1 MQNKSSHRKKFLQK
15 IKSLCY
21 ISGIPDN
28 YSVPMIEIQPTT
40 EHPLPFDMSDEQPK
54 THKDGIA
61 IAVNTSN
68 LIDKLGPGLDYEDKD
83 LHKTAELFN
92 GTDKPATPKH
102 ITVPAEAKAASVL
115 IKTFDFQAF
124 ADIQQA
130 RTFITNKL
138 VKMTDCGD
146 PKIEIKALE
155 LLGKHS
161 DIGLFTERSEIT
173 VHHTTSKGLE
183 DSIKERIKRLMN
195 ADITDVTPLDDL
207 DTLLGPAEDTR
218 EDVPESNEPNT

>member
-1 MQNKSSHRKKFLQK
+1 VQNKSSHRKKFLQK